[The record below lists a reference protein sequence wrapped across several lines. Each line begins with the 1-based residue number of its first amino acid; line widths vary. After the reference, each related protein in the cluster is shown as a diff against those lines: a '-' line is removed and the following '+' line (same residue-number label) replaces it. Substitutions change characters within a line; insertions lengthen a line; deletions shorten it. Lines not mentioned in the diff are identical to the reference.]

1 MTDHADD
8 RTWSIARLLYATQL
22 PFLLIAWVVFAAAV
36 VVLTI
41 GIHVLGT
48 VNRSVWDPAVTIVRW
63 FALGYGLYL
72 VNRLLAVY
80 VAHGRTRRE
89 FLRSVAVFVVGA
101 GAVLAVL
108 LTAGF
113 ALEAVLYRVMDLP
126 QRVAPERLFDSP
138 TEYPRVFLS
147 YWAMLVIWTTIG
159 LLLAAG
165 FYRSGGNELVVIALA
180 LAMVLVTGYGI
191 GFNGLPFV
199 GAVVDVAD
207 LPLAGSL
214 GLCLAGLLPGAA
226 VTWALVRDIPIRN
239 RTA

>member
-8 RTWSIARLLYATQL
+8 RTWSIARLLYAPQL

-138 TEYPRVFLS
+138 TEYLRVFLR

-165 FYRSGGNELVVIALA
+165 FYRSGGSELVVIALA

-226 VTWALVRDIPIRN
+226 VTWALVRDIPIR

>member
-8 RTWSIARLLYATQL
+8 RLWSIARLLYATQL

-48 VNRSVWDPAVTIVRW
+48 VDGSVWDPAVTIVRW
-63 FALGYGLYL
+63 FALGYGLYP

-138 TEYPRVFLS
+138 TEYRRVFLS

>member
-1 MTDHADD
+1 MSDHTDDQ
-8 RTWSIARLLYATQL
+8 TWSIARLLFATQL
-22 PFLLIAWVVFAAAV
+22 PFLLIAWVVFAVAV
-36 VVLTI
+36 VVLTV
-41 GIHVLGT
+41 GIHVLGSVT
-48 VNRSVWDPAVTIVRW
+48 RSVWDPAVTIVRW

-72 VNRLLAVY
+72 INRLLAVY

-89 FLRSVAVFVVGA
+89 FLRSVALFLVGA
-101 GAVLAVL
+101 AAVLAVL

-113 ALEAVLYRVMDLP
+113 ALEAVLYRIMDVP

-138 TEYPRVFLS
+138 TEYPRIFLS

-165 FYRSGGNELVVIALA
+165 FYRSGGNELVAIVLA

-207 LPLAGSL
+207 LPLAGSV

-226 VTWALVRDIPIRN
+226 VTWALVRDVPIRN

>member
-89 FLRSVAVFVVGA
+89 FLHSVAVFVVGA